1 MNLSF
6 QHIEYLLALAVVPV
20 LLLLYFFVL
29 NWKKRT
35 IKKIGDAALVQE
47 MIKNYAPQKFAL
59 KFVLVLLAI
68 TSGVF
73 ALANLRSPKGMEQVS
88 RNGIDVMIALDV
100 SKSMLAQDIKP
111 NRLERAKQAISK
123 LIDKLS
129 NDRIGIVVFAGRA
142 YLQMPLTGDH
152 GAAKMY
158 LSSASTDIVP
168 TQGTVI
174 SDALKMCNA
183 SFNSKE
189 KKYKAV
195 VLISDGED
203 HDEGALKIA
212 AQMADEGIVINT
224 VGIGSPQGS
233 TIIDELTNQEKQDAA
248 GNVVITKLNEEELMK
263 IAEKGKGSYQLFG
276 NADELANKLDAQL
289 ASMDQRTVTEDSLVN
304 YKYFFPYFLILSLV
318 LLIVEFFISE
328 RRSVDIR
335 RLSVGKTDSKTRT
348 ALTAL
353 FSMMLLTVCLTPMDA
368 LAQNSKQ
375 LIKKGNDAYEKKD
388 YENAVT
394 QYQQATVKNPADP
407 TAAYNLGNALY
418 KNKKADEAVQAY
430 DEAASK
436 AASKTDKSKAFY
448 NKGVVLQNNKKLPE
462 CIEAYKNALKLN
474 PQDEDARQNLQK
486 ALQQQKEQQQK
497 ENKDK
502 QKEKKPKDDKKQKEK
517 DKPKD
522 EEKNEQ
528 PKPEPSKLS
537 KQDAEEKL
545 KALLQQEKN
554 LQDKLRKV
562 NAATSAKPEK
572 DW

>member
-1 MNLSF
+1 MNLNF
-6 QHIEYLLALAVVPV
+6 QHIEYLLALAVIPV
-20 LLLLYFFVL
+20 LLVLYFLVL

-35 IKKIGDAALVQE
+35 IKKIGDPALVAE
-47 MIKNYAPQKFAL
+47 MIKNYSPQKFAF
-59 KFVLVLLAI
+59 KFLLVLLALTTGI
-68 TSGVF
+68 F
-73 ALANLRSPKGMEQVS
+73 ALANLRSPKGMEKVS

-111 NRLERAKQAISK
+111 NRLERAKQAMSK
-123 LIDKLS
+123 LIDRLS

-195 VLISDGED
+195 ILISDGED

-212 AQMADEGIVINT
+212 EQMAGEGIVINT
-224 VGIGSPQGS
+224 VGIGSPQGA
-233 TIIDELTNQEKQDAA
+233 TIIDELTNQEKTDAA
-248 GNVVITKLNEEELMK
+248 GNTVITKLNEDELMK
-263 IAEKGKGSYQLFG
+263 IAEKGKGNYQLFSG
-276 NADELANKLDAQL
+276 ADELVSKLDAQL
-289 ASMDQRTVTEDSLVN
+289 AGMDQRTVTEDSLIN
-304 YKYFFPYFLILSLV
+304 YKYFFQYFLLLTLILLV
-318 LLIVEFFISE
+318 AEMFVSERKKINPASIKVAANKGLAGLLLIAF
-328 RRSVDIR
+328 
-335 RLSVGKTDSKTRT
+335 
-348 ALTAL
+348 
-353 FSMMLLTVCLTPMDA
+353 LLTPSMSK
-368 LAQNSKQ
+368 AQNENT

-388 YENAVT
+388 YNNAIT
-394 QYQQATVKNPADP
+394 QYQQAIAKKPASA
-407 TAAYNLGNALY
+407 TAKYNLGNALY
-418 KNKKADEAVQAY
+418 KNSKADEAVQAY
-430 DEAASK
+430 DDAA
-436 AASKTDKSKAFY
+436 ANAVSKTDKSKAYY
-448 NKGVVLQNNKKLPE
+448 NKGVVLQNNKKIPE

-486 ALQQQKEQQQK
+486 ALQQQKQQQQDNKNKK
-497 ENKDK
+497 E
-502 QKEKKPKDDKKQKEK
+502 EKKPKENKEQQKEK
-517 DKPKD
+517 PKED
-522 EEKNEQ
+522 EKNQQ

-562 NAATSAKPEK
+562 NTATSAKPEK